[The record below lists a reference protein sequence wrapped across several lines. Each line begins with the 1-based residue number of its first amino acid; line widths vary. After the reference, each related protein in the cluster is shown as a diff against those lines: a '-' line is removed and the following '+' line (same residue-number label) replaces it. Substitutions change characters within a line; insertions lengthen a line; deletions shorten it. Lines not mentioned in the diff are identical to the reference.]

1 MRVTTFLLTGM
12 LMCVCAVA
20 HAQESAKPDGFSI
33 QALNIV
39 IPAGPGGGSHR
50 LGTTMGAVLEE
61 VLGMPVN
68 LIDKSGDNG
77 RRALEYYATLPPNG
91 YTILQHF
98 DSMVSQFV
106 QGKST
111 IDPLQDLVPI
121 AIVQIT
127 FNQIYVR
134 EGDSRFPDWKA
145 FSAAAKAQPPL
156 KIAMFGDEHAMEG
169 LILQMLNLNTDNI
182 GIDRASERYLSLL
195 QGRVDALIEQPGD
208 VRLFLDKKL
217 IRPLLNVLPQQHA
230 DFSRITDF
238 ADIPSKR
245 TSLYRFR
252 GFFVHAAVPPE
263 RLRYLQQ
270 AFKKAFDSDRFQ
282 AFNQAQYMDL
292 LDSYQDTAAARALL
306 EDAVVAYRDLLR

>member
-1 MRVTTFLLTGM
+1 MQSTMFILAGV
-12 LMCVCAVA
+12 LMSAYA
-20 HAQESAKPDGFSI
+20 ITQAQEITKPDGFPMQPLS
-33 QALNIV
+33 IV

-50 LGTTMGAVLEE
+50 LSTTMGAVLEE
-61 VLGMPVN
+61 VTGMPVT
-68 LIDKSGDNG
+68 LIDKPGYNG
-77 RRALEYYATLPPNG
+77 NRALEYYATLPPNG
-91 YTILQHF
+91 YTILQHL

-111 IDPLQDLVPI
+111 IDPLQDLAPI
-121 AIVQIT
+121 AIAQIT
-127 FNQIYVR
+127 FSQIYVR
-134 EGDSRFPDWKA
+134 DDDSRFPDWTS
-145 FSAAAKAQPPL
+145 FSAAAKAQSPL
-156 KIAMFGDEHAMEG
+156 KIAMFGGEHAMEG
-169 LILQMLNLNTDNI
+169 LILRMLNLNTDNI
-182 GIDRASERYLSLL
+182 RIDRASERYLSLL
-195 QGRVDALIEQPGD
+195 QGRVDGLIEQPGD

-230 DFSRITDF
+230 DFSQITDF
-238 ADIPSKR
+238 ADIPSKT